1 MENCR
6 TWWKQN
12 YWAVAVGAL
21 VTLVLGL
28 SIVGAL
34 LIWRSR
40 HTESSSYEPV
50 NVTVPEQE
58 LQSLQPLQ
66 TSTGLDGL

>member
-1 MENCR
+1 VENCR

-28 SIVGAL
+28 SIFGAL

-50 NVTVPEQE
+50 NAAVPEQE
-58 LQSLQPLQ
+58 LQPLQ